1 MMELTTSG
9 ARLLAVGALLALPL
23 SGCKNESG
31 EARNAAQE
39 QLEKASGQI
48 QTYTLKDAYPT
59 PMTAEQTEWLKDD
72 EQAQAIGNASAFNPM
87 EKAAADLTQIK
98 QNLSAG
104 SSSGALNEQKA
115 ASAALRT
122 EANLG
127 LARLHLEEANRAD
140 AAVQNLISLANS
152 HIAAVLELQAIVA
165 ANAAYDP
172 SAALRQIDS
181 QAQDARTRLAAQQ
194 GNVSKLKEQIAAL
207 ESRIADETR
216 KINQFGEQA
225 AVQREAALSAPLD
238 QRIAKIEEAA
248 AVARQADKHQVNAAN
263 LEAQLD
269 VLQPELA
276 RAQQYVL
283 QAEGEL
289 KDLDAARA
297 RIKAR
302 QQEVAAEGVQLQADL
317 RQAIEEFNE
326 VYKPLTSQYETGLM
340 PLFESARQAAEA
352 ALTDARQ
359 AGPGGGRTAQAQ
371 QVLGQVL
378 WRQAMS
384 IETFAQL
391 VHRVADHAEA
401 LGRGGEDAAMAAALD
416 AQAKEARD
424 AAEAALKE
432 ALDSIPESGRT
443 EQETAA
449 NQNLAAMIRQ
459 SLEYITGQA
468 VAEVRDLTELAE
480 TVPTIEEPIA
490 DTGSPLGLL
499 QRAKAI
505 IDSGRFD
512 EISSLVLVTT
522 PEQQAAVD
530 ASKRLTEAAAKLS
543 AASEQQFGV
552 GLAELKS
559 DPRFESEIQRM
570 AGENPIGGM
579 LLPTMMQLLTGGLP
593 DFAGIDLESV
603 TFSYDNSRMTAW
615 TDDVPELAGQNFVNR
630 DGQWY
635 FEAPDVPQEVLV
647 GINAVVDP
655 LASSMESVATRT
667 SNNEFVDQWV
677 MVSALLEEWM
687 RAVQNATQM
696 PEGMNPG
703 GVGRNR
709 GGG

>member
-9 ARLLAVGALLALPL
+9 ARLLAVGALMALPL

-31 EARNAAQE
+31 EARNTAQE
-39 QLEKASGQI
+39 QLEKASEQI

-59 PMTAEQTEWLKDD
+59 PMTPEQTEWLRGD
-72 EQAQAIGNASAFNPM
+72 EQAQSVGNASQFNPM
-87 EKAAADLTQIK
+87 DQAASGLTDIK
-98 QNLSAG
+98 DTLSAG
-104 SSSGALNEQKA
+104 SAGGALTEQKA

-122 EANLG
+122 SANLG
-127 LARLHLEEANRAD
+127 LARLHLEEASRAD
-140 AAVQNLISLANS
+140 ASVQNAISLANS
-152 HIAAVLELQAIVA
+152 HIGAVLELQAIVA

-181 QAQDARTRLAAQQ
+181 QAQDARTRLAEQQ
-194 GNVSKLKEQIAAL
+194 GKVSKLREQIDAL
-207 ESRIADETR
+207 QSRIAAETR
-216 KINQFGEQA
+216 KINEFGEQA
-225 AVQREAALSAPLD
+225 AVQREAALAAPLD
-238 QRIAKIEEAA
+238 QRIAKLEAAA
-248 AVARQADKHQVNAAN
+248 AVARQADSHQVAAAN
-263 LEAQLD
+263 LEAQVD

-317 RQAIEEFNE
+317 RQAVEEFNA
-326 VYKPLTSQYETGLM
+326 VYQPLTIQFETGLM

-352 ALTDARQ
+352 ALADSRQ

-371 QVLGQVL
+371 QALGQVL
-378 WRQAMS
+378 WRQAIS
-384 IETFAQL
+384 IESFAQL
-391 VHRVADHAEA
+391 VHRVAQHAEA

-424 AAEAALKE
+424 GAEAALKE
-432 ALDSIPESGRT
+432 ALDAIPESGRT

-459 SLEYITGQA
+459 SLEYITGEA

-480 TVPTIEEPIA
+480 TVPTVEEPIV

-505 IDSGRFD
+505 SESGRLN
-512 EISSLVLVTT
+512 EIPGLFYAKT
-522 PEQQAAVD
+522 PEGQASID
-530 ASKRLTEAAAKLS
+530 LMKRVLNPIGRLDNS
-543 AASEQQFGV
+543 ARSAFGV
-552 GLAELKS
+552 GLMEIVS
-559 DPRFESEIQRM
+559 DPRFEQEMSRLG
-570 AGENPIGGM
+570 GESIPFDASS
-579 LLPTMMQLLTGGLP
+579 LTE
-593 DFAGIDLESV
+593 FADVEEIDLESLE
-603 TFSYDNSRMTAW
+603 FNYDSARTTAW
-615 TDDVPELAGQNFVNR
+615 IDDVPEFEGQNFILVE
-630 DGQWY
+630 GQWY
-635 FEAPDVPQEVLV
+635 IEAPEMPEGSGEMLGMFIDPAIAAVD
-647 GINAVVDP
+647 GIAQ
-655 LASSMESVATRT
+655 RT
-667 SNNEFVDQWV
+667 ANNEFVDQWV
-677 MVSALLEEWM
+677 MISALMEELTRQM
-687 RAVQNATQM
+687 QDAMQKMM